1 MTEEQRVKHNETNEW
16 MRFCKEKIVKI
27 EKLWNRKLEEST
39 SDGDASDNSGSGKD
53 DNPDHEDE
61 DDNLSHE

>member
-39 SDGDASDNSGSGKD
+39 SDGDGDSGSGKS
-53 DNPDHEDE
+53 DNHEDENE